1 MGINQATVFLSD
13 RLLEWLNKIVR
24 SLGGPG
30 SVRTNYVLIDYENVQ
45 PGALTVLEQEHFKV
59 IVFVGANQAKIS
71 FDVASA
77 IQRMGT
83 NASYIKISGNGSN
96 ALDFHIA
103 FYVGQLSAAEPDAYF
118 HIISKDTGFDP
129 LITHLKSKKIFA
141 SRSKD
146 VMEIPIVKAAN
157 SKTPAEKQAVVL
169 ANLKQRGSSKPRTVK
184 TLSSTISSLFQKT
197 LTNKE
202 VEAILKGM
210 QEQGFISISDTKVSY
225 KLPA

>member
-1 MGINQATVFLSD
+1 
-13 RLLEWLNKIVR
+13 
-24 SLGGPG
+24 
-30 SVRTNYVLIDYENVQ
+30 
-45 PGALTVLEQEHFKV
+45 
-59 IVFVGANQAKIS
+59 
-71 FDVASA
+71 
-77 IQRMGT
+77 MGT